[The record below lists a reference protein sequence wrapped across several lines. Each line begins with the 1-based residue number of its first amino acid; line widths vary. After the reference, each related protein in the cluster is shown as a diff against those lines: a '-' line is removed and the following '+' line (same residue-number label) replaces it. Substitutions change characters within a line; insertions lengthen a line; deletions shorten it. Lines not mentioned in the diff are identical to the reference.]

1 VDKLPQAPA
10 QRVTHVVSLAGVS
23 IIVMP
28 ALAFA
33 SAPWWVYFLVVGFV
47 ALIVAAFI
55 RYPQLGLT
63 GEHLLKYIQ
72 PTFGQKEDEKAT
84 NKAIQPAA
92 IGQVDQP
99 KFPGDNDQPL
109 EARRLKEYEDN
120 RGLFLAHYWEPSV
133 KEGQKADIRVQLLAH
148 RHPDGRKTPLEEGL
162 VERVTY
168 QLGPRFEEE
177 TVVKRNR
184 KDNFALEFSL
194 YSPVLCL
201 AKVEFNDDTE
211 PLYLSR
217 YIDFP
222 LVAGASA
229 QILYNVEAPTPRWRQ
244 LWRRMFGR

>member
-1 VDKLPQAPA
+1 VDKLPQVPA
-10 QRVTHVVSLAGVS
+10 QRVSHVVSLAGVS

-84 NKAIQPAA
+84 NKAIQPVA

-133 KEGQKADIRVQLLAH
+133 KEDRKRTYEYSYLLTDI
-148 RHPDGRKTPLEEGL
+148 
-162 VERVTY
+162 
-168 QLGPRFEEE
+168 
-177 TVVKRNR
+177 
-184 KDNFALEFSL
+184 
-194 YSPVLCL
+194 
-201 AKVEFNDDTE
+201 
-211 PLYLSR
+211 
-217 YIDFP
+217 
-222 LVAGASA
+222 
-229 QILYNVEAPTPRWRQ
+229 PTAARPP
-244 LWRRMFGR
+244 